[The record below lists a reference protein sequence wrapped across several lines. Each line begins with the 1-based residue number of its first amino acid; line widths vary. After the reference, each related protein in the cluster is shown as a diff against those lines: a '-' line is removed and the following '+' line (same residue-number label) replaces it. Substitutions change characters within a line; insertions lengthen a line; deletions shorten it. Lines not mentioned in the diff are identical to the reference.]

1 MKSNF
6 ILNPDFFTTNLYHV
20 SDEKNSDLNLRGS
33 NQKQLVIVY
42 RTENTP
48 LDEGF
53 LAKILNAVQYD
64 LQQDTTLIE
73 LRKNQNFSFK
83 NILKTLSPKYL
94 ISLGVSPKNIGVNV
108 SDQLYK
114 PRNIKNC
121 CFLFTD
127 KLSEIAEDKNK
138 KGALWGC
145 LQSMFTTPKNETDA

>member
-64 LQQDTTLIE
+64 LQQDTTLI
-73 LRKNQNFSFK
+73 
-83 NILKTLSPKYL
+83 LSL
-94 ISLGVSPKNIGVNV
+94 IHI
-108 SDQLYK
+108 
-114 PRNIKNC
+114 
-121 CFLFTD
+121 
-127 KLSEIAEDKNK
+127 
-138 KGALWGC
+138 
-145 LQSMFTTPKNETDA
+145 